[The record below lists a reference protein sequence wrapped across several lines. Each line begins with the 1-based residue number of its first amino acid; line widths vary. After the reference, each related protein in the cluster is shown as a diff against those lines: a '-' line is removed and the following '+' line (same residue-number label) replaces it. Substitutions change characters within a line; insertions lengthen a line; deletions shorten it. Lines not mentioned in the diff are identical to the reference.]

1 MLMRKEESLFFF
13 FLVESQKV
21 SGTPGLWH
29 TSDHLGSRVAVG
41 SAKQV

>member
-1 MLMRKEESLFFF
+1 MLMRKEESLFF